1 MTTNNTLKE
10 KLGDNYETIKEK
22 LTEAEEVLQV
32 EKVSCEEYEMAQK
45 ELENFIN
52 PIMQNIVKEGGGE
65 FASSPEDTPEKSVPD
80 DVPSEPPIE
89 EID

>member
-1 MTTNNTLKE
+1 MKQTIEDESLKQ
-10 KLGDNYETIKEK
+10 KLGSDYESIKEK
-22 LTEAEEVLQV
+22 VTEAEGVLDV

-52 PIMQNIVKEGGGE
+52 PIMQNVVREGGGE
-65 FASSPEDTPEKSVPD
+65 FAQEESQNIPENPPN
-80 DVPSEPPIE
+80 EPPIE